1 MLCQKERWV
10 WGDQKI
16 TFRTI
21 VTSAGCWTLE
31 QGTPI
36 SSSSFHVSKFGQ
48 NRLERKNTHTKMTNM
63 YHLVMTNS
71 SPWKITMFLI
81 TVNHLFQ

>member
-21 VTSAGCWTLE
+21 VTSADCRTLE

-63 YHLVMTNS
+63 YHLVMTNVA
-71 SPWKITMFLI
+71 ME
-81 TVNHLFQ
+81 NHIF